1 MHVPSSFLSGFLRAV
16 RQTEL
21 DSASPLCR
29 RSASPC
35 CLVARRSR
43 TLRPPL
49 GARAPRTGLGAGARQ
64 GCTVPERCRFAARSL
79 TPSQTRPRG
88 RRRARPR
95 APRSGPATGA
105 APRCPP
111 SRRGPAAHPAPGAPG
126 RAAPFCAV
134 PGASAL
140 ASAPA
145 LEALQAPHSRGRPR
159 PALPAQPHPSPW
171 PRSCSPYGQAPPH
184 PGAARLAAA
193 ALRRGRGIQPSRPA
207 GQAAQPPGQRRRTPG
222 SGPREVSRLPFRLG
236 LDRTGPRPRSIL
248 ARSAPSTC
256 ARPPGLSARREPRS
270 RARGRAREAGPD
282 GAAGPGGTPGWL
294 RRGAHMCPRRRP
306 GARCRAG
313 GRVYRQV
320 LMAPRVSQPEGG
332 RGFFPQFR
340 ANTFI
345 SLGNLTSPW
354 SWIHYRGLIS
364 ALLQLSVVK
373 AAARSVNSD
382 MCTRGGVG
390 GPAGAGRACERS
402 LSSAGSPHRPRRSA
416 AGGGGGRSPPG
427 LPSRARS
434 ARTPPRGPRRSPG
447 GSAAAGHEVPGV
459 LAWPIAPP
467 APWERVV
474 PARRRPCPARW
485 PLPRRGHGRCPGRP
499 R

>member
-159 PALPAQPHPSPW
+159 PALPAQPHPSPR

-184 PGAARLAAA
+184 TGAARLAAA
-193 ALRRGRGIQPSRPA
+193 ALRRGRGIRPSRPA

-236 LDRTGPRPRSIL
+236 SDRTGPRPRSIL

-256 ARPPGLSARREPRS
+256 ARPPGLSARREPELASGRARRGGRARRNPRLAAAWRAHVS
-270 RARGRAREAGPD
+270 PAAARCQVQGWGQSLPPGSDGSPGFPARGRA
-282 GAAGPGGTPGWL
+282 
-294 RRGAHMCPRRRP
+294 
-306 GARCRAG
+306 
-313 GRVYRQV
+313 
-320 LMAPRVSQPEGG
+320 
-332 RGFFPQFR
+332 
-340 ANTFI
+340 
-345 SLGNLTSPW
+345 
-354 SWIHYRGLIS
+354 
-364 ALLQLSVVK
+364 
-373 AAARSVNSD
+373 
-382 MCTRGGVG
+382 
-390 GPAGAGRACERS
+390 
-402 LSSAGSPHRPRRSA
+402 
-416 AGGGGGRSPPG
+416 
-427 LPSRARS
+427 
-434 ARTPPRGPRRSPG
+434 
-447 GSAAAGHEVPGV
+447 GV
-459 LAWPIAPP
+459 LSPVQGKYLHFTGKFNLSL
-467 APWERVV
+467 ELD
-474 PARRRPCPARW
+474 
-485 PLPRRGHGRCPGRP
+485 PL
-499 R
+499 